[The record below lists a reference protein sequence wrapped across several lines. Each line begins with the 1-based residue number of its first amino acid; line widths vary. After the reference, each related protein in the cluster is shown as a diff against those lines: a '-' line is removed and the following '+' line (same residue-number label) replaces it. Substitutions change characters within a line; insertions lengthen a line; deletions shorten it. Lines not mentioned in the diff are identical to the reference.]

1 MYFLIINFEIN
12 ILRKTY
18 KILIAPLDWGLGHA
32 TRSIP
37 LITGLLAEGCEVL
50 IAADGTIQALL
61 EQEFRELTFL
71 PLKGYRIQYSQQK
84 KWLPLKIVLQIP
96 RLLFSIFSEHQW
108 LKKMVKDHSI
118 DAIISDNRF
127 GLYHKHIPSIYITHQ
142 LLIKT
147 GNRFSE
153 GLLMKLHYWFIKKY
167 YECWIPDFEGNSNI
181 AGQLSHPSPL
191 PANVKYIGGLSR
203 FETKPYAELKY
214 DLLILLSGPEP
225 QRTIFEKELLF
236 QLKEYNGTALLVQG
250 LPKANKISKT
260 NENNTIH
267 VRNHIATQELNLVI
281 EQSKIIISRSGYTT
295 VMDMLKL
302 QKKAILIPTPGQTE
316 QEYLAQY
323 LMLQKLFYSVEQH
336 EFLLSDAL
344 EKADQFPYLHSS
356 FNMEQYKSVIQQF
369 VLTISTT
376 Q

>member
-1 MYFLIINFEIN
+1 MP
-12 ILRKTY
+12 KTY

-61 EQEFRELTFL
+61 EQEFPELTFL

-84 KWLPLKIVLQIP
+84 KWLPLKIILQIP

-108 LKKMVKDHSI
+108 LKKVVKDHSI
-118 DAIISDNRF
+118 NAIISDNRF
-127 GLYHKHIPSIYITHQ
+127 GLYHKYIPSIYITHQ
-142 LLIKT
+142 LLIIT
-147 GNRFSE
+147 GNRFTE
-153 GLLMKLHYWFIKKY
+153 RLLMKLNYCFIKKY
-167 YECWIPDFEGNSNI
+167 YECWIPDFEGDSNI

-203 FETKPYAELKY
+203 FEPKPSVEIKY

-225 QRTIFEKELLF
+225 QRTIFEKKIML
-236 QLKEYNGTALLVQG
+236 QLKQYNGKALLVQG

-260 NENNTIH
+260 NENDKIH
-267 VRNHIATQELNLVI
+267 VRNHIATAELNMVI

-295 VMDMLKL
+295 VMDLLKL
-302 QKKAILIPTPGQTE
+302 HKKAILIPTPGQTE
-316 QEYLAQY
+316 QEFLAKY

-344 EKADQFPYLHSS
+344 KKADQFPYLHSS
-356 FNMEQYKSVIQQF
+356 FNMEQYKRVIQQF
-369 VLTISTT
+369 VLTMSTA

>member
-1 MYFLIINFEIN
+1 MP
-12 ILRKTY
+12 KTY

-153 GLLMKLHYWFIKKY
+153 GLLMKLHFWFIKKY
-167 YECWIPDFEGNSNI
+167 FECWIPDFEGNSNI

-191 PANVKYIGGLSR
+191 PANAKYIGGLSR

-369 VLTISTT
+369 VLTMSTT

>member
-12 ILRKTY
+12 ILPKTY

-50 IAADGTIQALL
+50 IAADRTIQALL
-61 EQEFRELTFL
+61 EQEFPELTFL

-84 KWLPLKIVLQIP
+84 KWLPLKIILQIP

-108 LKKMVKDHSI
+108 LKKVVKDHSI

-127 GLYHKHIPSIYITHQ
+127 GLYHKYIPSIYITHQ
-142 LLIKT
+142 LLIIT
-147 GNRFSE
+147 GNRFTE
-153 GLLMKLHYWFIKKY
+153 RLLMKLNYCFIKKY
-167 YECWIPDFEGNSNI
+167 YECWIPDFEGDSNI

-191 PANVKYIGGLSR
+191 PANIKYIGGLSR
-203 FETKPYAELKY
+203 FETKPCAELKY

-323 LMLQKLFYSVEQH
+323 LMLRKLFYSVEQH

>member
-12 ILRKTY
+12 ILPKTY

-50 IAADGTIQALL
+50 IAADRTIQALL
-61 EQEFRELTFL
+61 EQEFPELTFL

-84 KWLPLKIVLQIP
+84 KWLPLKIILQIP

-108 LKKMVKDHSI
+108 LKKVVKDHSI

-127 GLYHKHIPSIYITHQ
+127 GLYHKYIPSIYITHQ

-153 GLLMKLHYWFIKKY
+153 WLLMNLHYWFIKKY

-191 PANVKYIGGLSR
+191 PANIKYIGGLSR
-203 FETKPYAELKY
+203 FETKPCAELKY

-236 QLKEYNGTALLVQG
+236 QLKEYNGAALLVQG

-323 LMLQKLFYSVEQH
+323 LMLRKLFYSVEQH